1 MEEFMKTATQLSMGK
16 DRTQI
21 NLLLFV
27 GLGALAWLIGVLFIR
42 FAGTMFFVEGSL
54 WLVGLYL
61 LTIPVVWL
69 MIESVARI
77 GKLSRLK
84 TSIAIV
90 ILNFTATLLDGVAI
104 SWFPSIYGLPASAHL
119 LAAAWL
125 LWFVGVSLYLS
136 LMMARSE
143 IFVSD

>member
-1 MEEFMKTATQLSMGK
+1 MKTATQLSMGK
-16 DRTQI
+16 DRTQM
-21 NLLLFV
+21 NLPLFV
-27 GLGALAWLIGVLFIR
+27 GLGALAWFTGVLFIR
-42 FAGTMFFVEGSL
+42 FAGTMFFVEGSR
-54 WLVGLYL
+54 WLIGLYL

-69 MIESVARI
+69 TIESVARL
-77 GKLSRLK
+77 GKLSRLE

-104 SWFPSIYGLPASAHL
+104 AWFPSIYGLPAPAHL

-125 LWFVGVSLYLS
+125 LWFVGISLYLS
-136 LMMARSE
+136 FMMARSE

>member
-1 MEEFMKTATQLSMGK
+1 MEEFMETATQLSMGK
-16 DRTQI
+16 DRTQV
-21 NLLLFV
+21 NLPLFV
-27 GLGALAWLIGVLFIR
+27 GLGVLAWFIGVLFIR
-42 FAGTMFFVEGSL
+42 FAGTMFFVKGSV
-54 WLVGLYL
+54 WLIGLYL

-69 MIESVARI
+69 TIESVSRI
-77 GKLSRLK
+77 GKLSRIK
-84 TSIAIV
+84 TLMAIV

-104 SWFPSIYGLPASAHL
+104 SWLPSIYGLPASAHL

>member
-16 DRTQI
+16 DRTQM

-27 GLGALAWLIGVLFIR
+27 GLGVLAWSIGVLFIR
-42 FAGTMFFVEGSL
+42 FAGTMFFVNGSV
-54 WLVGLYL
+54 WLIGLYL

-69 MIESVARI
+69 TIESVALV

-84 TSIAIV
+84 TFIAIV

-104 SWFPSIYGLPASAHL
+104 SWLPSIYGLPAPAHL

-125 LWFVGVSLYLS
+125 LWFVGISLYLS
-136 LMMARSE
+136 FMMARSE
-143 IFVSD
+143 ILLSE

>member
-21 NLLLFV
+21 NLPLFV
-27 GLGALAWLIGVLFIR
+27 GLGVLAWLIGVLFIR

-61 LTIPVVWL
+61 LTVPVVWL
-69 MIESVARI
+69 TIVSIARI

-84 TSIAIV
+84 TLMAIV
-90 ILNFTATLLDGVAI
+90 IMNFTATLLDGVAI
-104 SWFPSIYGLPASAHL
+104 AWLPSIYGLQASSQL

-143 IFVSD
+143 LFVSD

>member
-21 NLLLFV
+21 NLPLFV
-27 GLGALAWLIGVLFIR
+27 GLGVLAWSIGVLFIR
-42 FAGTMFFVEGSL
+42 FAGTIFFAKGSM
-54 WLVGLYL
+54 WLMGLYL
-61 LTIPVVWL
+61 ITIPVVWL
-69 MIESVARI
+69 TIKSVALI
-77 GKLSRLK
+77 GKLSRLQ
-84 TSIAIV
+84 TLIAIV
-90 ILNFTATLLDGVAI
+90 ILNFTATLLDGIAI
-104 SWFPSIYGLPASAHL
+104 AWLPSIYGLPAPAHL

-136 LMMARSE
+136 LMMAHSE

>member
-1 MEEFMKTATQLSMGK
+1 MEEFMETATQLSTGK
-16 DRTQI
+16 DRTQM
-21 NLLLFV
+21 NLPLFV
-27 GLGALAWLIGVLFIR
+27 GLGVLAWLIGVLFIR
-42 FAGTMFFVEGSL
+42 FAGAMFFVEGSL
-54 WLVGLYL
+54 WLIGLYL
-61 LTIPVVWL
+61 LTVPVVWL
-69 MIESVARI
+69 TIESVARL

-84 TSIAIV
+84 TLMAVV

-104 SWFPSIYGLPASAHL
+104 AWLPSIYGLPASAHL

-143 IFVSD
+143 LFVSD